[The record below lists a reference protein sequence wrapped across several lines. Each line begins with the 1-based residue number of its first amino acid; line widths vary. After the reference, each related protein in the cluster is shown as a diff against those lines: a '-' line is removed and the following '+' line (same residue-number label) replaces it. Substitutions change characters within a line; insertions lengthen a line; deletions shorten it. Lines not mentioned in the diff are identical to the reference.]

1 MGKKEEE
8 VRKLINE
15 HVLKVEECLHCFL
28 EALENYLSGNLKEAS
43 QKAEECDQL
52 ETQADKILR
61 SVADRLYSGAFLS
74 IARKDI
80 LMLVEGT
87 DVIANRAESCCDFFI
102 GQQPEIPDLIKE
114 DLLRL
119 AKDVVSIYSHFK
131 EAASGLMPDKLSWS
145 LKETLPARSTVHN
158 VGVLESE
165 IDKSEEALIRRIFAS
180 DLPLANK
187 MQLGTFTEKIA
198 NIADVMEDAADRLD
212 ILFIREQ
219 V

>member
-1 MGKKEEE
+1 
-8 VRKLINE
+8 
-15 HVLKVEECLHCFL
+15 L
-28 EALENYLSGNLKEAS
+28 EAIENYLSGNLKEAS
-43 QKAEECDQL
+43 QKAGECDQL

-61 SVADRLYSGAFLS
+61 GVADKLYSGAFLP

-80 LMLVEGT
+80 FMLVEGT
-87 DVIANRAESCCDFFI
+87 DVIANRAESCCDFFM
-102 GQQPEIPDLIKE
+102 GQQPEIPDLLKE

-119 AKDVVSIYSHFK
+119 ARDVVSIYVHFK

-145 LKETLPARSTVHN
+145 LKETLPLRGNIHN
-158 VGVLESE
+158 VGLLESE
-165 IDKSEEALIRRIFAS
+165 IDKSEEALIRKIFAS
-180 DLPLANK
+180 DLPLAHK
-187 MQLGTFTEKIA
+187 MQLATFTEKIA